1 MDLIESMPIIAQM
14 EPTMKRVLILASSSL
29 IFSAAS
35 SSFAIAERSQHKCG
49 NTSGKWMSKGAAKIK
64 ALNRGYIV
72 RGVKKEGRCYEV
84 KALTSRGKR
93 IEFLMNPVSGKII
106 GREKTEK

>member
-1 MDLIESMPIIAQM
+1 
-14 EPTMKRVLILASSSL
+14 MKRILILAYGSL
-29 IFSAAS
+29 IFAAAS
-35 SSFAIAERSQHKCG
+35 SSSAIAERKHHKCG

-64 ALNRGYIV
+64 ASNMGYDV

-84 KALTSRGKR
+84 KALTSRGER